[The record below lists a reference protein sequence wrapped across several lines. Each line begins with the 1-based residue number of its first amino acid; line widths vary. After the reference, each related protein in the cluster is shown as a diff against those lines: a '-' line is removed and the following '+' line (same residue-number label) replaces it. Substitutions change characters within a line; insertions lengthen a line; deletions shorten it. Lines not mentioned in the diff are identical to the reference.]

1 MCILSVKYKANVG
14 KKISEIYEYY
24 NNKYLL
30 INIEY
35 ERKTPKIEEDVNRG
49 ERMEVK
55 LSFNV
60 YTILWTKWF
69 KNII

>member
-35 ERKTPKIEEDVNRG
+35 GRKTPKIEEDVNRG
-49 ERMEVK
+49 ENGGK
-55 LSFNV
+55 
-60 YTILWTKWF
+60 TIL
-69 KNII
+69 